1 MPVASTTPATHKD
14 STPHCFCFKP
24 AATLQT
30 EDVGIVYECHYTDLD
45 LWLHLAHDPL
55 PQALSS
61 PARAPSFP
69 QYRQSPR
76 SPSPQQRTASASAP
90 EVCSSH
96 SSPSLSS
103 NKDKKRPAIQDIVNA
118 LTILVEGTKNDLPP
132 YWGGQ
137 RNKSAVASSE
147 PALGDYG
154 HGEGGKNTRG
164 SLKQGTTMIS
174 RSPPATKKRR
184 RVICGFHMHGEDWQA
199 FKPLIWNAE
208 LTCEDGLLDC
218 KKDELECESIYARR
232 HHEMVLRHPRL
243 HGTFLRKAHDSV
255 CYAHLA
261 TVGRWVNWEREILH
275 GRTSP
280 AGGAPVCFCGTR
292 MRLSSTPQHE
302 SGIRVDY
309 FCALRLDDSRRGCSR
324 VMDAAKWVSWQSEYP
339 IHPLVLTSRDEW
351 DSRLETEG
359 RDGTSKLDCAEDNGS
374 VASWGPSERTERRRI
389 HQQDLDHSES
399 GIMEWAAPLYSNLRR
414 KQGDSGDRSPPQEV
428 VEDEDD
434 AGDTEDDDE
443 DSEAHCDLEESYV
456 GTPSTEPFRPRM
468 LVLPGGLVDTGG
480 RIEHKSRR
488 FASESR
494 RLWPES
500 LEVSRLKQLQ
510 DTYAILVDRLCQ
522 LNQSLAPARIRAE
535 KSFQSVEVR
544 LMTWQGSTGRLRE
557 YAAALRVDGCDNP
570 TLRCRLCKEG
580 TLSKANKPC
589 FHLAMCDRC
598 IREHPKCVVCHSTI
612 DSSQRIFWG

>member
-1 MPVASTTPATHKD
+1 MPVASTTPVTHKD

-55 PQALSS
+55 LQVQSS
-61 PARAPSFP
+61 PDRAPSLT

-76 SPSPQQRTASASAP
+76 SPSPQQRVANASAP
-90 EVCSSH
+90 EVCSTH

-137 RNKSAVASSE
+137 RNKSALASSE
-147 PALGDYG
+147 PAPGDYG
-154 HGEGGKNTRG
+154 HIKGGKNTRG
-164 SLKQGTTMIS
+164 TLKQGTTMIN
-174 RSPPATKKRR
+174 RSPSTKKRR

-199 FKPLIWNAE
+199 FKPPIWNAE
-208 LTCEDGLLDC
+208 LTREDGWLDYNM
-218 KKDELECESIYARR
+218 DELECESIYARH

-243 HGTFLRKAHDSV
+243 HGTLLRKAHDSA

-261 TVGRWVNWEREILH
+261 TVGRWVNWEREISH
-275 GRTSP
+275 GKTSP
-280 AGGAPVCFCGTR
+280 AGGAPHG
-292 MRLSSTPQHE
+292 

-324 VMDAAKWVSWQSEYP
+324 VIDAAKWVSWQSEYP
-339 IHPLVLTSRDEW
+339 IHPLVFTSRGQW
-351 DSRLETEG
+351 DPRLETESK
-359 RDGTSKLDCAEDNGS
+359 DGTSRLDCSEDNGS
-374 VASWGPSERTERRRI
+374 AASWGPSERSERQRI
-389 HQQDLDHSES
+389 HQHDLDHSES
-399 GIMEWAAPLYSNLRR
+399 GIMECAAPLYSNLRR
-414 KQGDSGDRSPPQEV
+414 RQGDSGDRSRPQEV
-428 VEDEDD
+428 VEDDD
-434 AGDTEDDDE
+434 DEGDTEDDEE
-443 DSEAHCDLEESYV
+443 DSETHCDMEEAYV

-468 LVLPGGLVDTGG
+468 LVLPGGLVDAGG

-488 FASESR
+488 FPSKSR
-494 RLWPES
+494 RIWPES
-500 LEVSRLKQLQ
+500 LAVSRHKHLQ
-510 DTYAILVDRLCQ
+510 DTFAILGDRLCQ
-522 LNQSLAPARIRAE
+522 LDQSLAPARTRAE

-544 LMTWQGSTGRLRE
+544 LMTWQGSTERLRE

-598 IREHPKCVVCHSTI
+598 IREHPKCVVCHSVI